1 MIGYILDLRNNPGGL
16 LSQAVKISDFFLHD
30 GEIVST
36 KGRKS
41 RENKKYFAK
50 IGDKINGKPL
60 IVLINNGSAS
70 AAEIVAGA
78 LQDQK
83 RAILGG
89 ETTYGKGS
97 VQSIIPL
104 RNSGAIRLT
113 VSKYY
118 LPSGKSISEVGV
130 VPDIKVEEEGEEF
143 LINTDTDNQL
153 NYAIKLFVG

>member
-1 MIGYILDLRNNPGGL
+1 MSLVII
-16 LSQAVKISDFFLHD
+16 KFFAR
-30 GEIVST
+30 
-36 KGRKS
+36 KGDR
-41 RENKKYFAK
+41 
-50 IGDKINGKPL
+50 IDGKPL

-83 RAILGG
+83 RAVLLG

-104 RNSGAIRLT
+104 KNKGAIRLT

-130 VPDIKVEEEGEEF
+130 NPDIRIEEKGEDF
-143 LINTDTDNQL
+143 SINTDTDNQL
-153 NYAIKLFVG
+153 NYAVKLLIG